1 VRCLGET
8 RWGGVGAFYTT
19 KAGGLEMG
27 LSVSRSVIE
36 RYQGERYQGERYQGR
51 LWASANLDHGATF
64 YLALCLALPG
74 MDDPS

>member
-1 VRCLGET
+1 
-8 RWGGVGAFYTT
+8 
-19 KAGGLEMG
+19 MG
-27 LSVSRSVIE
+27 LSISRSVIE

-64 YLALCLALPG
+64 CLPLCLALAG